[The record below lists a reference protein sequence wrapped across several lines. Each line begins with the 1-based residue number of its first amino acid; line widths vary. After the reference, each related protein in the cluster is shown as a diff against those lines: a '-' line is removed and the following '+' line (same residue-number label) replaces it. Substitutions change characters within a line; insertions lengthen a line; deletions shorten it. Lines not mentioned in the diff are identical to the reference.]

1 MAGILTPCC
10 PLCNCPPGLV
20 LAGGEQAWC
29 GNDDCT
35 LICWTP
41 TKTLDENL
49 MDAGVVQLPWAED
62 GTDD

>member
-1 MAGILTPCC
+1 MTGILTPCC

-35 LICWTP
+35 L
-41 TKTLDENL
+41 
-49 MDAGVVQLPWAED
+49 M
-62 GTDD
+62 